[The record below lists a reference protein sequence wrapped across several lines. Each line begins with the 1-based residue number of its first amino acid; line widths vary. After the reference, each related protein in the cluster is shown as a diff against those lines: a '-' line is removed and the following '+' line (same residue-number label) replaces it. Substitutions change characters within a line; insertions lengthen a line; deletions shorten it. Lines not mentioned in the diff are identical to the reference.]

1 MASRLRADWHSSQ
14 ALRRR
19 PRSCLKAWVV
29 YGTSSWTGCFSR
41 PEVSQKYECIP
52 AKFVIV
58 QNQSDW
64 GGISIR
70 SPEASGKI
78 SQVVLSVAFGVGDP
92 IKKAG
97 AGFPGDFALWV

>member
-1 MASRLRADWHSSQ
+1 MASRLRSDWHSSQ
-14 ALRRR
+14 AFRSRS
-19 PRSCLKAWVV
+19 RSCLKAWVV

-78 SQVVLSVAFGVGDP
+78 SQVVLSVAFGVSQSLEKLGTC
-92 IKKAG
+92 
-97 AGFPGDFALWV
+97 FPGDFAFG